1 MTLPREGRRE
11 GGAHLYPVHI
21 YYEDTD
27 AGGLVYYANYLKFAE
42 RGRSE
47 AIRALGAPSHEILR
61 KEAGVTLAVH
71 KLAADYLSPARLD
84 DDLVVHT
91 RVKSVMGASM
101 HIEQEIRRGPDRLF
115 AMTCTIV
122 CIGRNGRPARLPP
135 VLAQAL
141 ASAGPATLRPQS
153 PRPMISSRKTPPKTP
168 KVMKAH
174 AR

>member
-11 GGAHLYPVHI
+11 GGVHLYPVHV

-27 AGGLVYYANYLKFAE
+27 AGGVVYYANYLKFAE

-47 AIRALGAPSHEILR
+47 AIRALGAPPHDRLR
-61 KEAGVTLAVH
+61 EETGVTLAVH
-71 KLAADYLSPARLD
+71 KLAAEYLSPARLD
-84 DDLVVHT
+84 DDLVVRT
-91 RVKSVMGASM
+91 RVKSVSGASVSL
-101 HIEQEIRRGPDRLF
+101 EQEIWRDATRLF
-115 AMTCTIV
+115 AMSCTVV

-141 ASAGPATLRPQS
+141 ANTDPATLRPAPRLANSS
-153 PRPMISSRKTPPKTP
+153 PKTPPKTS
-168 KVMKAH
+168 KAMKAH

>member
-1 MTLPREGRRE
+1 MTLPRQGRHE
-11 GGAHLYPVHI
+11 GGVHLYPVHV

-27 AGGLVYYANYLKFAE
+27 AGGVVYYANYLKFAE
-42 RGRSE
+42 RGRTE
-47 AIRALGAPSHEILR
+47 AIRAQGLPHGRLLEES
-61 KEAGVTLAVH
+61 GVVLAVH
-71 KLAADYLSPARLD
+71 KLAAEYLSPARLD
-84 DDLVVHT
+84 DDLVVRT
-91 RVKSVMGASM
+91 RVTSISGASV
-101 HIEQEIRRGPDRLF
+101 HLEQEIWRGPDRLF

-141 ASAGPATLRPQS
+141 ANADPATLRPAL
-153 PRPMISSRKTPPKTP
+153 RPANSSLKTPSKTS

>member
-11 GGAHLYPVHI
+11 GGVHLYPVHV

-27 AGGLVYYANYLKFAE
+27 AGGVVYYANYLKFAE

-47 AIRALGAPSHEILR
+47 ALRALGSPSHDRLR
-61 KEAGVTLAVH
+61 EEAGVTLAVH
-71 KLAADYLSPARLD
+71 KLAAEYLSPARLD
-84 DDLVVHT
+84 DDLVVRT
-91 RVKSVMGASM
+91 RVKSVSGASV
-101 HIEQEIRRGPDRLF
+101 HLEQEIWRGPDRLF
-115 AMTCTIV
+115 AMTCAIV

-141 ASAGPATLRPQS
+141 TNADPATLRPAL
-153 PRPMISSRKTPPKTP
+153 RPATSSSKIPPKTS

>member
-11 GGAHLYPVHI
+11 GGVHLYPVHV

-27 AGGLVYYANYLKFAE
+27 AGGVVYYANYLKFAE

-47 AIRALGAPSHEILR
+47 AIRALGSPPHDRLR
-61 KEAGVTLAVH
+61 EETGVTLAVH
-71 KLAADYLSPARLD
+71 KLAAEYLSPARLD
-84 DDLVVHT
+84 DDLVVRT
-91 RVKSVMGASM
+91 RVKSVSGASV
-101 HIEQEIRRGPDRLF
+101 HLEQEIWRGSDRLF

-141 ASAGPATLRPQS
+141 ADADPATSGPPCGRQS
-153 PRPMISSRKTPPKTP
+153 LPPKLP
-168 KVMKAH
+168 QKLRK
-174 AR
+174 